1 MPFSN
6 DAKYHINHPHPP
18 KKKKVSDYKYD
29 LIIIGIVMFFQDK
42 VSRDFPLLTTMKLM
56 IGEITGDIIINI
68 IKREIINHK
77 VSNKTVLDMIIKE
90 IVQTCTVIKI
100 LLQRHLTNEISI
112 LI

>member
-1 MPFSN
+1 
-6 DAKYHINHPHPP
+6 
-18 KKKKVSDYKYD
+18 
-29 LIIIGIVMFFQDK
+29 MFFQDK

-77 VSNKTVLDMIIKE
+77 VSSKTVLDMIIKE
-90 IVQTCTVIKI
+90 IVQTCTVIKN
-100 LLQRHLTNEISI
+100 LLQHHLTNEISI

>member
-1 MPFSN
+1 
-6 DAKYHINHPHPP
+6 
-18 KKKKVSDYKYD
+18 
-29 LIIIGIVMFFQDK
+29 MFFQDK

-56 IGEITGDIIINI
+56 KGEITGDIMINI
-68 IKREIINHK
+68 TKREIINHK

-100 LLQRHLTNEISI
+100 LLQHHLTNEISI

>member
-1 MPFSN
+1 
-6 DAKYHINHPHPP
+6 
-18 KKKKVSDYKYD
+18 
-29 LIIIGIVMFFQDK
+29 MFFQDK

>member
-56 IGEITGDIIINI
+56 IGEITGDII
-68 IKREIINHK
+68 KREIINHK

-100 LLQRHLTNEISI
+100 LLQCHLTNEISI

>member
-1 MPFSN
+1 
-6 DAKYHINHPHPP
+6 
-18 KKKKVSDYKYD
+18 
-29 LIIIGIVMFFQDK
+29 MFFQDK

-90 IVQTCTVIKI
+90 IVQICTVIKI